1 MWRGSRRQAL
11 GDATLQLKLR
21 PFGIRPATELTDW
34 LLPHAIEN
42 DRLAHLAELIGLD
55 PTRGDGDTSGVPSTV
70 DFTDILFPKS
80 ETRATL

>member
-1 MWRGSRRQAL
+1 
-11 GDATLQLKLR
+11 
-21 PFGIRPATELTDW
+21 LTDS

-42 DRLAHLAELIGLD
+42 DRLAHLAELIGPD
-55 PTRGDGDTSGVPSTV
+55 PTRGDGVTSGVPSIV